1 MLIFGN
7 SLEHGLPP
15 TGGWGLGIDRLVMFL
30 TDSASK
36 HPSKIL
42 GLHGANPICFR
53 HQGGPALPCD
63 EANRDC
69 HEHAADGARSWWS
82 YLRGRA
88 NICTI
93 RVPMMM
99 MMMFEMSHAVSGG
112 IAMPHR

>member
-42 GLHGANPICFR
+42 GLHEANPICFR
-53 HQGGPALPCD
+53 HQGGAALPCD

-82 YLRGRA
+82 GLRQRGENVYDTGA
-88 NICTI
+88 NHDDH
-93 RVPMMM
+93 VLSAMG
-99 MMMFEMSHAVSGG
+99 HAGSFS
-112 IAMPHR
+112 